1 MYYHDLR
8 NNIENFMYI
17 YLPIAEQPI
26 HSLAILGIGAFLGLI
41 MGLVGVGG
49 GFLLTPLMM
58 FLGIPPPVAVAS
70 VANQLVA
77 PSVSG
82 VLSHWKRSNVDFK
95 MGTVLL
101 LGGIVGSSIGVI
113 LFNFL
118 GKIGQ
123 LDFVIKSS
131 YVIFLTLIGTLMF
144 SESLRLILRTRKG
157 KVTRGKLHQHNWLH
171 GLPFK
176 IRCWKSKLYISIL
189 LPILIGVIVGILA
202 ALMGIGGGFII
213 VPAMIYLLGM
223 PTSLVVGTSLFQ
235 IIFVAANTTILQA
248 SQNQTVDI
256 VLATILLLGSVIG
269 VQLGSRFTNILR
281 GEYLR
286 LILSSIIILVSL
298 KLLIDLVS
306 VPSDLFS
313 VIISR

>member
-1 MYYHDLR
+1 MYYYNLL
-8 NNIENFMYI
+8 NNDETLMYI

-26 HSLAILGIGAFLGLI
+26 HSLAILGVGAFLGLI

-49 GFLLTPLMM
+49 GFLLTPIMM

-101 LGGIVGSSIGVI
+101 LGGIVGSSIGVL

-131 YVIFLTLIGTLMF
+131 YVIFLTIIGSLMF
-144 SESLRLILRTRKG
+144 LESVRLILRTRKG
-157 KVTRGKLHQHNWLH
+157 KISRGKLHQHNWLH

-176 IRCWKSKLYISIL
+176 IRFRKSKLYISIL

-269 VQLGSRFTNILR
+269 VQIGSRFTNILK

-298 KLLIDLVS
+298 ILLVDLIT

>member
-1 MYYHDLR
+1 MYYYNLL
-8 NNIENFMYI
+8 NNDETLMYI

-26 HSLAILGIGAFLGLI
+26 HALVILGVGAFLGLI

-49 GFLLTPLMM
+49 GFLLTPIMM

-101 LGGIVGSSIGVI
+101 LGGVVGSSIGVL

-131 YVIFLTLIGTLMF
+131 YVIFLTLIGSLMF
-144 SESLRLILRTRKG
+144 TESLRLVLRTRKG
-157 KVTRGKLHQHNWLH
+157 KISRGKLHQHNWLH

-176 IRCWKSKLYISIL
+176 IRFRKSKLYISIL

-269 VQLGSRFTNILR
+269 VQIGARYTNILK

-286 LILSSIIILVSL
+286 LILSSIIILVSF
-298 KLLIDLVS
+298 KLLIDLIA

>member
-1 MYYHDLR
+1 MYYHNLR
-8 NNIENFMYI
+8 NNIEIFMYI

-144 SESLRLILRTRKG
+144 SESLRLILRSRKG
-157 KVTRGKLHQHNWLH
+157 KITRGKLHQHNWLH

-176 IRCWKSKLYISIL
+176 IRFRKSKLYISIL

-298 KLLIDLVS
+298 KLLIDLVT

-313 VIISR
+313 IIISR

>member
-1 MYYHDLR
+1 MYYYNLL
-8 NNIENFMYI
+8 NNDETLMYI

-26 HSLAILGIGAFLGLI
+26 HSLAILGVGAFLGLI

-49 GFLLTPLMM
+49 GFLLTPIMM

-101 LGGIVGSSIGVI
+101 FGGIVGSSIGVL

-131 YVIFLTLIGTLMF
+131 YVIFLTIIGSLMF
-144 SESLRLILRTRKG
+144 LESVRLILRTRKG
-157 KVTRGKLHQHNWLH
+157 KVSRGKLHQHNWLH

-176 IRCWKSKLYISIL
+176 IRFRKSKLYISIL
-189 LPILIGVIVGILA
+189 LPILIGVVVGILA

-269 VQLGSRFTNILR
+269 VQIGSRFANILK

-298 KLLIDLVS
+298 ILLVDLIT

>member
-1 MYYHDLR
+1 MYYYNLL
-8 NNIENFMYI
+8 NNDETLMYI

-26 HSLAILGIGAFLGLI
+26 HALVILGVGAVLGLI

-49 GFLLTPLMM
+49 GFLLTPIMM

-101 LGGIVGSSIGVI
+101 LGGVVGSSIGVL

-131 YVIFLTLIGTLMF
+131 YVIFLTLIGSLMF
-144 SESLRLILRTRKG
+144 TESLRLILRTRKG
-157 KVTRGKLHQHNWLH
+157 KISRGKLHQHNWLH

-176 IRCWKSKLYISIL
+176 IRFRKSKLYISIL

-248 SQNQTVDI
+248 SQNQTVDV

-269 VQLGSRFTNILR
+269 VQVGSRFTNVLR

-298 KLLIDLVS
+298 KLLIDLVT

>member
-1 MYYHDLR
+1 MYYYTLG
-8 NNIENFMYI
+8 NNDKTFMYI

-26 HSLAILGIGAFLGLI
+26 HSLAILGVGAFLGLI

-49 GFLLTPLMM
+49 GFLLTPIMM

-101 LGGIVGSSIGVI
+101 LGGVAGSSIGVI

-118 GKIGQ
+118 GRIGQ

-131 YVIFLTLIGTLMF
+131 YVIFLTIIGSLMF
-144 SESLRLILRTRKG
+144 AESLRLILRTRKG
-157 KVTRGKLHQHNWLH
+157 KISRGKLHQHNWLH

-176 IRCWKSKLYISIL
+176 IRFRKSKLYISIL

-256 VLATILLLGSVIG
+256 VLATILLLGSVVG
-269 VQLGSRFTNILR
+269 VQIGSRYTNILR

-286 LILSSIIILVSL
+286 LILSSIIILVSF
-298 KLLIDLVS
+298 KLLIDLIA

>member
-1 MYYHDLR
+1 MYYHTCT
-8 NNIENFMYI
+8 NNNENFMYI

-26 HSLAILGIGAFLGLI
+26 HSLAILGVGTFLGLI

-49 GFLLTPLMM
+49 GFLLTPIMM

-82 VLSHWKRSNVDFK
+82 VLSHWKRGNVDFK

-101 LGGIVGSSIGVI
+101 LGGVVGSSVGVVI
-113 LFNFL
+113 FNFL

-123 LDFVIKSS
+123 LDLVIKSS
-131 YVIFLTLIGTLMF
+131 YVVFLTLIGGLML
-144 SESLRLILRTRKG
+144 SESLRLILRKRKG
-157 KVTRGKLHQHNWLH
+157 KVSRGKLHQHNWLH

-176 IRCWKSKLYISIL
+176 TRFRKSKLYISIL
-189 LPILIGVIVGILA
+189 LPIFIGVIVGILA

-256 VLATILLLGSVIG
+256 VLASILLLGSVVG
-269 VQLGSRFTNILR
+269 VQVGSRYTNILK

-286 LILSSIIILVSL
+286 LILSSLIILVSL
-298 KLLIDLVS
+298 KLT
-306 VPSDLFS
+306 SDLITVPLDIFS
-313 VIISR
+313 VVINR

>member
-1 MYYHDLR
+1 MYYHDFR

-176 IRCWKSKLYISIL
+176 IRFRKSKLYISIL

-298 KLLIDLVS
+298 KLLIDLVT

>member
-1 MYYHDLR
+1 MYYYNLL
-8 NNIENFMYI
+8 NNDETLMYI

-26 HSLAILGIGAFLGLI
+26 HALVILGVGAFLGLI

-49 GFLLTPLMM
+49 GFLLTPIMM

-101 LGGIVGSSIGVI
+101 LGGVVGSSIGVL

-131 YVIFLTLIGTLMF
+131 YVIFLTLIGSLMF
-144 SESLRLILRTRKG
+144 TESLRLILRTRKG
-157 KVTRGKLHQHNWLH
+157 KISRGKLHQHNWLH

-176 IRCWKSKLYISIL
+176 IRFRKSKLYISIL
-189 LPILIGVIVGILA
+189 LPVLIGVIVGILA

-269 VQLGSRFTNILR
+269 VQIGSRYTNILK

-286 LILSSIIILVSL
+286 LILSSIIILVSF
-298 KLLIDLVS
+298 KLLIDLIA

>member
-1 MYYHDLR
+1 MYYYNLR
-8 NNIENFMYI
+8 NNDDSFMYI

-26 HSLAILGIGAFLGLI
+26 HSLAILGVGAFLGLI

-176 IRCWKSKLYISIL
+176 IRFRKSKLYISIL

-248 SQNQTVDI
+248 SQNQTVDV

-298 KLLIDLVS
+298 KLLVDLVT

>member
-1 MYYHDLR
+1 MYYYNLL
-8 NNIENFMYI
+8 NNDETLMYI

-26 HSLAILGIGAFLGLI
+26 HSLAILGVGAFLGLI

-49 GFLLTPLMM
+49 GFLLTPIMM

-101 LGGIVGSSIGVI
+101 IGGIVGSSIGVL

-131 YVIFLTLIGTLMF
+131 YVIFLTIIGSLMF
-144 SESLRLILRTRKG
+144 LESVRLILRTRKG
-157 KVTRGKLHQHNWLH
+157 KVSRGKLHQHNWLH

-176 IRCWKSKLYISIL
+176 IRFRKSKLYISIL
-189 LPILIGVIVGILA
+189 LPILIGIIVGILA

-269 VQLGSRFTNILR
+269 VQIGSRFTNILK

-286 LILSSIIILVSL
+286 LILSSIIIVVSL
-298 KLLIDLVS
+298 ILLVDLIT

>member
-1 MYYHDLR
+1 MYYYNLL
-8 NNIENFMYI
+8 NNDETLMYI

-26 HSLAILGIGAFLGLI
+26 HALAILGVGAFLGLI

-49 GFLLTPLMM
+49 GFLLTPIMM

-101 LGGIVGSSIGVI
+101 LGGVAGSSIGVL

-131 YVIFLTLIGTLMF
+131 YVIFLTLIGSLMF
-144 SESLRLILRTRKG
+144 TESLRLILRTRKG
-157 KVTRGKLHQHNWLH
+157 KISRGKLHQHNWLH

-176 IRCWKSKLYISIL
+176 IRFRKSKLYISIL

-269 VQLGSRFTNILR
+269 VQIGSRYTNILK

-286 LILSSIIILVSL
+286 LILSSIIILVSF
-298 KLLIDLVS
+298 KLLIDLIAI
-306 VPSDLFS
+306 PSDLFS

>member
-1 MYYHDLR
+1 MYYHNLR

-144 SESLRLILRTRKG
+144 SESLRLILRSRKG
-157 KVTRGKLHQHNWLH
+157 KITRGKLHQHNWLH

-176 IRCWKSKLYISIL
+176 IRFRKSKLYISIL
-189 LPILIGVIVGILA
+189 LPISIGVIVGILA

-298 KLLIDLVS
+298 KLLVDLVT

>member
-1 MYYHDLR
+1 MYYYNLL
-8 NNIENFMYI
+8 NNDETLMYI

-26 HSLAILGIGAFLGLI
+26 HSLAILGVGAFLGLI

-49 GFLLTPLMM
+49 GFLLTPIMM

-101 LGGIVGSSIGVI
+101 FGGIVGSSIGVL

-131 YVIFLTLIGTLMF
+131 YVIFLTIIGSLMF
-144 SESLRLILRTRKG
+144 TESVRLILRTRKG
-157 KVTRGKLHQHNWLH
+157 KVSRGKLHQHNWLH

-176 IRCWKSKLYISIL
+176 IRFRKSKLYISIL

-269 VQLGSRFTNILR
+269 VQIGSRFANILK

-298 KLLIDLVS
+298 ILLVDLIT

>member
-1 MYYHDLR
+1 MYYYNLL
-8 NNIENFMYI
+8 NNDETLMYI

-26 HSLAILGIGAFLGLI
+26 HALVILGVGAFLGLI

-49 GFLLTPLMM
+49 GFLLTPIMM

-101 LGGIVGSSIGVI
+101 LGGVVGSSIGVL

-131 YVIFLTLIGTLMF
+131 YVIFLTLIGSLMF
-144 SESLRLILRTRKG
+144 AESLRLILRTRKG
-157 KVTRGKLHQHNWLH
+157 KISRGKLHQHNWLH

-176 IRCWKSKLYISIL
+176 IRFRKSKLYISIL

-269 VQLGSRFTNILR
+269 VQIGSRYTNILK

-286 LILSSIIILVSL
+286 LILSSIIILVSF
-298 KLLIDLVS
+298 KLLIDLIA

>member
-1 MYYHDLR
+1 MYYYNLGNKDETL
-8 NNIENFMYI
+8 MYI

-26 HSLAILGIGAFLGLI
+26 HSLAILGVGAFLGLI

-49 GFLLTPLMM
+49 GFLLTPIMM

-101 LGGIVGSSIGVI
+101 LGGVAGSSIGVL

-123 LDFVIKSS
+123 LDFVIKLS
-131 YVIFLTLIGTLMF
+131 YVIFLTLIGSLMF
-144 SESLRLILRTRKG
+144 TESLRLILRTRKG
-157 KVTRGKLHQHNWLH
+157 KISRGKLHQHNWLH

-176 IRCWKSKLYISIL
+176 IRFRKSKLYISIL

-256 VLATILLLGSVIG
+256 VLATILLLGSVMG
-269 VQLGSRFTNILR
+269 VQVGSRFTNILK

-298 KLLIDLVS
+298 KLLIDLIT

>member
-1 MYYHDLR
+1 MYYYNLL
-8 NNIENFMYI
+8 NNDETLMYI

-26 HSLAILGIGAFLGLI
+26 HSLVILGVGAFLGLI

-49 GFLLTPLMM
+49 GFLLTPIMM

-101 LGGIVGSSIGVI
+101 LGGIVGSSIGVL

-144 SESLRLILRTRKG
+144 AESLRLILRTRKG
-157 KVTRGKLHQHNWLH
+157 KVSRGKLHQHNWLH

-176 IRCWKSKLYISIL
+176 IRFRKSKLYISIL
-189 LPILIGVIVGILA
+189 LPILIGVIVGIFA

-269 VQLGSRFTNILR
+269 VQIGSRFTNILK

-286 LILSSIIILVSL
+286 LILSSIIVLVSL
-298 KLLIDLVS
+298 KLLVDLIT

>member
-1 MYYHDLR
+1 MYYYYLK
-8 NNIENFMYI
+8 NNYENLMYI

-26 HSLAILGIGAFLGLI
+26 HSLAILGVGAFLGLI

-49 GFLLTPLMM
+49 GFLLTPIMM

-101 LGGIVGSSIGVI
+101 LGGIVGSSIGVL

-123 LDFVIKSS
+123 LDLVIKAS
-131 YVIFLTLIGTLMF
+131 YVIFLTLIGSLMF
-144 SESLRLILRTRKG
+144 AESLRLILRTRKG
-157 KVTRGKLHQHNWLH
+157 KISRGKLHQHNWLH

-176 IRCWKSKLYISIL
+176 MRFRKSKLYISIL
-189 LPILIGVIVGILA
+189 LPILIGIIVGILA

-269 VQLGSRFTNILR
+269 VQIGSRYTNILK

-298 KLLIDLVS
+298 KLLVDLIT

-313 VIISR
+313 IIISR

>member
-8 NNIENFMYI
+8 NKIENFMYI

-26 HSLAILGIGAFLGLI
+26 HSLAILGIGAFLGLV

-176 IRCWKSKLYISIL
+176 IRFRKSKLYISIL

>member
-1 MYYHDLR
+1 MYYHNLR
-8 NNIENFMYI
+8 KNIENFMYI

-176 IRCWKSKLYISIL
+176 IRFRKSKLYISIL

-298 KLLIDLVS
+298 KLLVDLVT

-313 VIISR
+313 IIISR